1 MQREWGAVITAMATP
16 FDTELGLDLE
26 RAGPLARR
34 LVEHGSEALVVT
46 GTTGES
52 PTLSEAEKVEL
63 WNAVVD
69 AVGARSR
76 GPRVPVLAGTS
87 SYNTEESVH
96 LSKVA
101 EAVGVDGL
109 LLVAPYYNRPSQEG
123 LYRHFRT
130 IAEATSL
137 PCMLYNI
144 PSRTGVNV
152 TPETVLRLACDC
164 SNVVAVKEAS
174 GGTDQP
180 SAILAQ
186 APDGFRVYSGDDVL
200 TLPMLAVGG
209 HGIVSVASHLVGRE
223 IRAMCEAYCRGE
235 VAEAARLHLRLY
247 PLFKALFIAPNPTP
261 LKAAMAMAGFGVGG
275 VRLPLTPV
283 TEGESEAIARILRGL
298 GLFPAAAAN

>member
-1 MQREWGAVITAMATP
+1 MQRDWGAVVTAMATP
-16 FDTELGLDLE
+16 FDAQSKLDLD
-26 RAGPLARR
+26 RAQALARR
-34 LVEHGSEALVVT
+34 LVEQGSTALVVT

-52 PTLSEAEKVEL
+52 PTLSEEEKVAL

-96 LSKVA
+96 LTRAA
-101 EAVGVDGL
+101 EAAGVDGL

-152 TPETVLRLACDC
+152 TPETVLRLARDC
-164 SNVVAVKEAS
+164 SNIVAVKEAS

-180 SAILAQ
+180 SAILAE

-200 TLPMLAVGG
+200 TLPVLSVGG
-209 HGIVSVASHLVGRE
+209 HGIVSVASHLVGPE
-223 IRAMCEAYCRGE
+223 IRAMCEAFARGD
-235 VAEAARLHLRLY
+235 VAEATRQHLRLY
-247 PLFKALFIAPNPTP
+247 PLFKVLFIAPNPTP
-261 LKAAMAMAGFGVGG
+261 LKAAMAMAGFDIGG

-283 TEGESEAIARILRGL
+283 TRAESDAIARVLRGL
-298 GLFPAAAAN
+298 GLFSAEAAD